1 MSHLKLQVKHWGE
14 ITLDKREMKN
24 LMRSAGN
31 DVARKTRQLISAGSG
46 GGRTYRGGGGSRY
59 RGTYRAGTYRAS
71 APGEPPVSV
80 TGTLKGSLK
89 TYVYPDGNGF
99 AVRERAF
106 YSLFLEVGA
115 RGGGNPGG
123 RGGAA
128 QRRAQARRHRAR
140 SVFTAR
146 VLDPRPHLDRVIEAE
161 TANLDRR
168 VRAAFE
174 QGVKWRET
182 K

>member
-31 DVARKTRQLISAGSG
+31 DIARKTRQLISAGSG

-59 RGTYRAGTYRAS
+59 RGTYRAGAYRAS

-89 TYVYPDGNGF
+89 TYVFPDGNGF

-106 YSLFLEVGA
+106 YSLFLEAGA
-115 RGGGNPGG
+115 RGGGNPGK
-123 RGGAA
+123 A
-128 QRRAQARRHRAR
+128 RARARARRHRAR
-140 SVFTAR
+140 TAYTAR
-146 VLDPRPHLDRVIEAE
+146 VLAPRPHLDRVIEAE

-174 QGVKWRET
+174 QGLKWRET